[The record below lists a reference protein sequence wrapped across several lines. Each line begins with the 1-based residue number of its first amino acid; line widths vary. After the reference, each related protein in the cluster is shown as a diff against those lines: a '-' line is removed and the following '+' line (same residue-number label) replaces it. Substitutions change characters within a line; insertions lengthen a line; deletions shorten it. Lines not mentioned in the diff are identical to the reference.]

1 MKTVVLMLLLIP
13 PISTAHHSF
22 GAHFD
27 LSKTVEIEGE
37 VVEVSW
43 TNPHIRLVII
53 FAGEHWEIEGQ
64 GSSQLARIG
73 VDKSQISIGDI
84 VKVAGPPSR
93 SRPKSLHWANLLLPD
108 GREVVM
114 RPASDARWSENVLW
128 GFAIGEQAPQEA
140 Q

>member
-1 MKTVVLMLLLIP
+1 MKSVVLMLLLIP
-13 PISTAHHSF
+13 LISKAHHSF
-22 GAHFD
+22 GTNFD

-37 VVEVSW
+37 VVAISW
-43 TNPHIRLVII
+43 TNPHVRLVII

-64 GSSQLARIG
+64 SSNQLSRIG
-73 VDKSQISIGDI
+73 VDKSQISIGDV

-93 SRPKSLHWANLLLPD
+93 SRPKSLHWGNLLLTD

-128 GFAIGEQAPQEA
+128 DLSFGEP
-140 Q
+140 